1 MKSGDVRLT
10 STKPS
15 LVKIAVVVVA
25 VSAEAAVMA
34 AIVVDA
40 AATAAVLATNFCCWF
55 SSGDS
60 FTEKPPGT
68 SNGPEAFV

>member
-1 MKSGDVRLT
+1 
-10 STKPS
+10 
-15 LVKIAVVVVA
+15 VVVVA
-25 VSAEAAVMA
+25 VSAEVEIMA
-34 AIVVDA
+34 AIVVEA